1 MRIPINP
8 YPYGQLLARYLKPQ
22 SPKVALLA
30 VLLFGGIGLQLANPQ
45 VIRYFLDTTQSGGAQ
60 SALLFAAG
68 LFIAFALAQQAA
80 SVAATYV
87 GQDVGWKATN
97 ALRKDLALHCLRL
110 DMSFHKTR
118 TPGELI
124 ERVDGDVTA
133 LANFFSQFA
142 IKMLGNAGLVIG
154 ILILLWREDVRVGV
168 GLTLYTGAT
177 LFLLSALQRLAVSRW
192 AAARQ
197 SAAEQYGFIEE
208 RISGVEDIRANGAMP
223 YVMRRLYQL
232 MRDRLE
238 KGRAAFLMSSLT
250 FNVTNLLSVA
260 GYAIGLALG
269 VYLYGEG
276 RATIGAAYLI
286 VAYVGMLST
295 PLQNIREQ
303 VQDLQQAAASLQR
316 VEELF
321 RLQPGVGSGW
331 QVAGDKALSR
341 VTPHASLPNG
351 ALSVEFQN
359 VSFSYNDNGEDG
371 NVLHEVSFH
380 LRPGKVLGVLG
391 RTGSGKTTLTRL
403 LFRLHEAD
411 EGVIRLGGVDIREAP
426 LSNLRARVG
435 IVTQDVQLFQATLR
449 DNLAFFNPRI
459 RDEQIERA
467 LKELRL
473 WDWLRS
479 LPDGLDTKLAA
490 GGQGLSAGEAQLLA
504 FTRVFLKDPGL
515 VILDEASSR
524 LDPAT
529 ENLLERAVDRLFD
542 APRRTG
548 LVIAHRLQTVQRAD
562 DLLILEQGRVVE
574 VGPRTQLAADPDSRF
589 SSLLKI
595 GLDAA
600 QALA

>member
-1 MRIPINP
+1 MNISLNR
-8 YPYGQLLARYLKPQ
+8 YEGLLVRYLKPQ
-22 SPKVALLA
+22 WLKVALLTA
-30 VLLFGGIGLQLANPQ
+30 LLFGGIGLQLANPQ
-45 VIRYFLDTTQSGGAQ
+45 VIRYFLDATQSGGSQ

-68 LFIAFALAQQAA
+68 LFIAFALAQQL
-80 SVAATYV
+80 STLAATYV

-110 DMSFHKTR
+110 DMSFHRTR

-142 IKMLGNAGLVIG
+142 IRMLGNAVLVIG
-154 ILILLWREDVRVGV
+154 ILILLCREDVRVGV
-168 GLTLYTGAT
+168 GLTVYTSAT
-177 LFLLSALQRLAVSRW
+177 LVVLSAIQRLAVARW

-197 SAAEQYGFIEE
+197 SAAEQYGFVEE
-208 RISGVEDIRANGAMP
+208 RISGAEDIRANGAMP

-250 FNVTNLLSVA
+250 FNLTNLLSVA

-276 RATIGAAYLI
+276 RVTIGAAYLI

-316 VEELF
+316 VDELF
-321 RLQPGVGSGW
+321 HIQPGVSDGW
-331 QVAGDKALSR
+331 QVGGGKTLSR
-341 VTPHASLPNG
+341 VTRHPSLPDG
-351 ALSVEFQN
+351 ALSIEFHD
-359 VSFSYNDNGEDG
+359 VSFSYAYNGDAG
-371 NVLHEVSFH
+371 NVLHNVSFH
-380 LRPGKVLGVLG
+380 LPPGKVLGVLG

-403 LFRLHEAD
+403 LFRLYDSTA
-411 EGVIRLGGVDIREAP
+411 GAIRLGDVDVRDVA
-426 LSNLRARVG
+426 LSDLRARVG
-435 IVTQDVQLFQATLR
+435 MVTQDVQLFQATLR

-459 RDEQIERA
+459 GDGQMERA
-467 LKELRL
+467 LEELRL

-479 LPDGLDTKLAA
+479 LPDGLNTKLAA

-529 ENLLERAVDRLFD
+529 ENLLERAVDRLFH

-562 DLLILEQGRVVE
+562 DILILEDGRVIE
-574 VGPRTQLAADPDSRF
+574 YGPREQLAADPASRF
-589 SSLLKI
+589 YSLLKT
-595 GLDAA
+595 GLEE
-600 QALA
+600 ALA